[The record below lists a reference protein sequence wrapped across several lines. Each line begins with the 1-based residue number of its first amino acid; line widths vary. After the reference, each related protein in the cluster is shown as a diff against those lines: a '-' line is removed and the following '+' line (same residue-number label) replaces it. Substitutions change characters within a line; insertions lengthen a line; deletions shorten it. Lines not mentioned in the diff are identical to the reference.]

1 MRKRHIELFYL
12 ISCGLYWMGVSLTM
26 GMAVPYLSSHGFS
39 NTQMGLTLSAANIL
53 CIVISLALASLADR
67 GGAKAI
73 LPVLFSGLLAAAVSL
88 AALIF
93 IPLPGPVFCA
103 AYILLAAS
111 VLAVGPLYIKL
122 YHDLERTRP
131 LPAFGLFRAF
141 GSLCFAGMS
150 FFSGTV
156 LRGSPVAV
164 IPVINILC
172 VLPQLICLTAL
183 YPALSDAKNAAAEK
197 TASRADYLP
206 VLSGRKSFIMLLAG
220 IFLIF
225 LVHNNVSSFKAN
237 ILKELNADVSSVAF
251 LNGAT
256 VLSEFPAM
264 LLYGRYGKKAPG
276 KWLALSLVF
285 FLVKI
290 VFITAA
296 GSVGMLYAAF
306 MLQSVSFGLYSPAIV
321 DHIRENFPYE
331 QAGRAQSL
339 AGNVPI
345 AGSVIGALV
354 VGLLLDHR
362 PLRTA
367 LSALSVL
374 TALGVVM
381 ALAAL
386 KRGKTKLD
394 QKSRPS

>member
-1 MRKRHIELFYL
+1 MRKRTIDILYL

-26 GMAVPYLSSHGFS
+26 GMAVPYLSSRGFS
-39 NTQMGLTLSAANIL
+39 NTQMGLILSGANVM

-73 LPVLFSGLLAAAVSL
+73 LPVLFSGLLTAAAAL

-93 IPLPGPVFCA
+93 IPLPGPAFCA

-122 YHDLERTRP
+122 YHDLERTRT

-150 FFSGTV
+150 FFSGAV
-156 LRGSPVAV
+156 LRNSPVAV

-172 VLPQLICLTAL
+172 VLPQLLCLAAL
-183 YPALSDAKNAAAEK
+183 YPALGGAKNGTAEK

-206 VLSGRKSFIMLLAG
+206 VLSGRKSFMLLLAG

-237 ILKELNADVSSVAF
+237 ILKELDADMSSVAF
-251 LNGAT
+251 LNGAV

-264 LLYGRYGKKAPG
+264 LLYGRFGKKAPR
-276 KWLALSLVF
+276 KWLALSFVF

-290 VFITAA
+290 VSITAA
-296 GSVGMLYAAF
+296 RSVGMLCAAF

-339 AGNVPI
+339 AGNVPV

-354 VGLLLDHR
+354 VGMLLDRR

-367 LSALSVL
+367 LTVLSVI
-374 TALGVVM
+374 TALGVIT

-386 KRGKTKLD
+386 KRGKSG
-394 QKSRPS
+394 QN

>member
-1 MRKRHIELFYL
+1 MRRRYIGLLYL

-26 GMAVPYLSSHGFS
+26 GMAVPYLSFHGFN
-39 NTQMGLTLSAANIL
+39 NTQMGLILSGANVA
-53 CIVISLALASLADR
+53 CIVISLSLASLADR

-73 LPVLFSGLLAAAVSL
+73 LPILISGLLAAAVSL

-93 IPLPGPVFCA
+93 ISLPGPLFCA

-122 YHDLERTRP
+122 YHDLERTCP

-150 FFSGTV
+150 FLSGTV
-156 LRGSPVAV
+156 LKRSPVAV

-172 VLPQLICLTAL
+172 VLPQLLCLTAL
-183 YPALSDAKNAAAEK
+183 YPVLSRAKTGTALK
-197 TASRADYLP
+197 TAGRADYLSI
-206 VLSGRKSFIMLLAG
+206 LSGRKSFVMLLAG

-264 LLYGRYGKKAPG
+264 LLYGRFGKKAPG

-321 DHIRENFPYE
+321 DHIKARFPYE
-331 QAGRAQSL
+331 QTGRAQSL
-339 AGNVPI
+339 AANIPV

-354 VGLLLDHR
+354 VGMLLDHR
-362 PLRTA
+362 PLRIA
-367 LSALSVL
+367 LTALSVL
-374 TALGVVM
+374 TALGVVT

-386 KRGKTKLD
+386 KAG
-394 QKSRPS
+394 QKEKNRPSS